1 MRQKV
6 GIAIALAKNATA
18 TNLSECSHFTWRQ
31 NLIFLNRQMIHKVPQ
46 GSADVLPQGQIIG
59 NTKSSSLLII
69 EFCDREKLELN
80 VCCPTCF
87 EREQFYN
94 KYGIFKKTLARNE
107 TM

>member
-1 MRQKV
+1 MF
-6 GIAIALAKNATA
+6 
-18 TNLSECSHFTWRQ
+18 C
-31 NLIFLNRQMIHKVPQ
+31 HKDK
-46 GSADVLPQGQIIG
+46 SLET
-59 NTKSSSLLII
+59 TKSSSLLII

>member
-31 NLIFLNRQMIHKVPQ
+31 NLIFLNRQMIHKVPLMFCHKDK
-46 GSADVLPQGQIIG
+46 SLET
-59 NTKSSSLLII
+59 TKSSSLLII

-87 EREQFYN
+87 EREQFYS
-94 KYGIFKKTLARNE
+94 LA
-107 TM
+107 TK